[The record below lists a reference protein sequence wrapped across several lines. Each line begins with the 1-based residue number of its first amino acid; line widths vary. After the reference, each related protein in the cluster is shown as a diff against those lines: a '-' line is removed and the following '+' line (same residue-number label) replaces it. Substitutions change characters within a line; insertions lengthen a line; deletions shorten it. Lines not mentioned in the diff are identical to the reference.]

1 MVSIAV
7 LGVGNRGFEYASFV
21 KYFHKKRAK
30 ITAVCDSNPIRLA
43 EAGKFFRL
51 PEDKCF
57 ADDESFFAAGKIADA
72 LFICTQDRDH
82 HKHAVQALDLGYNV
96 LLEKPVS
103 PLLSECYDLEKRAN
117 EKGLYLIVCH
127 VLRYSNHYKK
137 IKEVLRSGD
146 LGEIVNINHSES
158 IAYFHF
164 AHSYVR
170 GNWHKESASAPSLLA
185 KCCHDID
192 LIQWFMGRPC
202 QSLTSHGDLKFFQS
216 ENAPPG
222 ASLRCLDGC
231 RVKKEC
237 PYDAE
242 RLYITDPFYKATF
255 IKYMGRTLTHKIKSS
270 RADKYAALE
279 NGDYGKCV
287 YHCDNDVME
296 HQEVFMDFGD
306 GKTAL
311 HTMSAFTDKM
321 FRKTH
326 ITCEKGEIIAQDN
339 KTKLRVNIFGS
350 GGKNLSTNK
359 VNLSGHVEGDI
370 RLIAAFLKLL
380 NGEDTKVDDMTFIDA
395 TLPSHEIIAA
405 AEHSRRNDGCRVDLK
420 EFLKNE
426 N

>member
-1 MVSIAV
+1 
-7 LGVGNRGFEYASFV
+7 
-21 KYFHKKRAK
+21 
-30 ITAVCDSNPIRLA
+30 
-43 EAGKFFRL
+43 
-51 PEDKCF
+51 
-57 ADDESFFAAGKIADA
+57 
-72 LFICTQDRDH
+72 
-82 HKHAVQALDLGYNV
+82 
-96 LLEKPVS
+96 
-103 PLLSECYDLEKRAN
+103 
-117 EKGLYLIVCH
+117 
-127 VLRYSNHYKK
+127 
-137 IKEVLRSGD
+137 
-146 LGEIVNINHSES
+146 
-158 IAYFHF
+158 
-164 AHSYVR
+164 
-170 GNWHKESASAPSLLA
+170 
-185 KCCHDID
+185 
-192 LIQWFMGRPC
+192 MGRPC